1 MENKKNYRENELV
14 KNFEKDYKS
23 ATKKAYD
30 ATKQSGNNGF
40 QVGQTFT
47 LTGEIDYKVTEIGKS
62 KTCYWYLKTVQGVE
76 LSLKTLMGV
85 SSLKG
90 YDLENTVKIEYYRG
104 TPNTDTFEKKTRDVK
119 SDLAEDFDFENVWQP
134 PTRNIL
140 DLAGMIAE
148 GDCDLSNKEVTF
160 LGTAV
165 KPVKAKED
173 GEMNGEKYLADYQRA
188 IETKLLKIE

>member
-1 MENKKNYRENELV
+1 MDNKKNYRDNELV

-30 ATKQSGNNGF
+30 PSKQAGNNGF
-40 QVGQTFT
+40 QLGQTFT
-47 LTGEIDYKVTEIGKS
+47 LTGEIDYKTSEIGKA

-76 LSLKTLMGV
+76 ISLKTLMGV

-90 YDLENTVKIEYYRG
+90 YELKNAVTVDYYRG
-104 TPNTDTFEKKTRDVK
+104 TPNTDTFEEKTREVK
-119 SDLAEDFDFENVWQP
+119 SDLTEDFDFEDVWQP

-148 GDCDLSNKEVTF
+148 GDCDLANKEVTF

-165 KPVKAKED
+165 KPTKAKED
-173 GEMNGEKYLADYQRA
+173 GEMNGEKYLAEHRRA
-188 IETKLLKIE
+188 IETKLMKVE